1 MKKITALIMAVLMM
15 LSLCACGGKDDSGDK
30 AAKVK
35 KGDITAKQLVEAT
48 LQQTGFDKAD
58 LIYSMEDENFSAR
71 FEYFYGIDVSLVSDA
86 TIACSSSS
94 QADEISILKAA
105 KGTDINE
112 LTAALENRCVIQ
124 KASYELYSPESVDM
138 LNNALIF
145 TVDKY
150 AVLIVSDRNDELKS
164 ALEAIIDGETAPA
177 LAADYEES
185 RASSDKENF
194 DYTKPVSVSNPEDD
208 GWFKDAVF
216 IGDSRMAGI
225 MKAAKFEY
233 YANLSHE
240 GLTVADVF
248 TKANIQLNGGY
259 YTVAD
264 ALSQLDSFGKCYI
277 MMGLNELGWY
287 DMSQFTGYYADLVE
301 LVKDTHPEAQ
311 IYVIGIMPVGRA
323 ATESA
328 DYLNNERVQM
338 FNAEILK
345 MTQEEQVYYIDGF
358 AALQVDGGLPD
369 AASPDGIH
377 MEPGYCKML
386 TDYLKSH
393 TV

>member
-1 MKKITALIMAVLMM
+1 MKKITALVMAILMM
-15 LSLCACGGKDDSGDK
+15 LSLCACGGKDGDK
-30 AAKVK
+30 EVKVK
-35 KGDITAKQLVEAT
+35 KGDITAKMLVEAT
-48 LQQTGFDKAD
+48 LQQTSFDKAD

-86 TIACSSSS
+86 AIACSSSS
-94 QADEISILKAA
+94 KADEISILKTA

-112 LTAALENRCVIQ
+112 LTAALENRCAIQ
-124 KASYELYSPESVDM
+124 KSSYELYSPECVDM

-145 TVDKY
+145 TNGDY
-150 AVLIVSDRNDELKS
+150 AVLIVSDKNDELRS
-164 ALEAIIDGETAPA
+164 ALETIIDEETAPA
-177 LAADYEES
+177 LAQDYES
-185 RASSDKENF
+185 SKLSSDEENF

-233 YANLSHE
+233 CANLSHE

-248 TKANIQLNGGY
+248 TKANIELNGGY

-264 ALSQLDSFGKCYI
+264 ALSQLGSFGKCYI

-287 DMSQFTGYYADLVE
+287 DLSQFTDYYADLVE
-301 LVKDTHPEAQ
+301 LVKETHPEAQ
-311 IYVIGIMPVGRA
+311 IYVIGIMPVGKA

-338 FNAEILK
+338 FNEEILK

>member
-1 MKKITALIMAVLMM
+1 MKKITALVMAVLMM
-15 LSLCACGGKDDSGDK
+15 LSLCACGGKDGDK
-30 AAKVK
+30 KVK
-35 KGDITAKQLVEAT
+35 KGDITAKMLVEAT
-48 LQQTGFDKAD
+48 LQQTSFDKAD

-86 TIACSSSS
+86 AIACSSSS
-94 QADEISILKAA
+94 KADEISILKTA
-105 KGTDINE
+105 KDTDINE
-112 LTAALENRCVIQ
+112 LTAALENRCAIQ
-124 KASYELYSPESVDM
+124 KASYELYSPECVDM

-145 TVDKY
+145 TNGDY
-150 AVLIVSDRNDELKS
+150 AILIVSDKNDELKS
-164 ALEAIIDGETAPA
+164 ALETIMEEETAPI
-177 LAADYEES
+177 LAQDYETS
-185 RASSDKENF
+185 KLSSDEENF
-194 DYTKPVSVSNPEDD
+194 DYTKPVSVSDPEDD

-225 MKAAKFEY
+225 MKSAKFEY

-248 TKANIQLNGGY
+248 TKANIALNGGY

-264 ALSQLDSFGKCYI
+264 ALSQLGSFGKCYI

-287 DMSQFTGYYADLVE
+287 DLDMFTDYYADLVDCIKE
-301 LVKDTHPEAQ
+301 THPEAQ
-311 IYVIGIMPVGRA
+311 IYVIGIMPVGKA
-323 ATESA
+323 ATEGA

-338 FNAEILK
+338 FNEKIFK

-358 AALQVDGGLPD
+358 EALQVDGGLPD
-369 AASPDGIH
+369 AASPDGVH

>member
-1 MKKITALIMAVLMM
+1 MKKITALILALLMA
-15 LSLCACGGKDDSGDK
+15 LSLCACGGKDGGDK
-30 AAKVK
+30 GGKVK
-35 KGDITAKQLVEAT
+35 KGDITVKMLVEAT

-58 LIYSMEDENFSAR
+58 LIYSMKDENFSER
-71 FEYFYGIDVSLVSDA
+71 FEYFYGIDVALVSDA
-86 TIACSSSS
+86 AIACSSSS
-94 QADEISILKAA
+94 QADELSVLKAA
-105 KGTDINE
+105 KDTDINE
-112 LTAALENRCVIQ
+112 LTAALENRCVMQ
-124 KASYELYSPESVDM
+124 KASYELYSPESVDK

-145 TVDKY
+145 TVDDY
-150 AVLIVSDRNDELKS
+150 AVLIVSDKNDELKS
-164 ALEAIIDGETAPA
+164 ALETIISEETAVE
-177 LAADYEES
+177 LAQAYEES
-185 RASSDKENF
+185 KATADVENF
-194 DYTKPVSVSNPEDD
+194 DYTKPVSVSDPEDD

-248 TKANIQLNGGY
+248 TKANIELNGGY

-264 ALSQLDSFGKCYI
+264 ALGQLGTFGKCYI

-287 DMSQFTGYYADLVE
+287 DLSQFTGYYADLIE
-301 LVKDTHPEAQ
+301 LVKETHPEAQ

-338 FNAEILK
+338 FNEEILK

-369 AASPDGIH
+369 AASPDGVH

>member
-1 MKKITALIMAVLMM
+1 MKKITALILAILMM
-15 LSLCACGGKDDSGDK
+15 LSLCACGGKDGGKNEAS
-30 AAKVK
+30 
-35 KGDITAKQLVEAT
+35 AKQLVEAT

-86 TIACSSSS
+86 AIACSSSS

-105 KGTDINE
+105 KDTDINE
-112 LTAALENRCVIQ
+112 LTAALESRCDMQ
-124 KASYELYSPESVDM
+124 RASYELYSPESVDK
-138 LNNALIF
+138 LNSAYIF
-145 TVDKY
+145 TIDDY
-150 AVLIVSDRNDELKS
+150 AVLIVSDRNSEIQS
-164 ALEAIIDGETAPA
+164 ACQAIMADGTAA
-177 LAADYEES
+177 SLAQAYEES
-185 RASSDKENF
+185 RAVSEEDSY
-194 DYTKPVSVSNPEDD
+194 DYAKPVSVSDPEDD

-233 YANLSHE
+233 FANLSHE

-248 TKANIQLNGGY
+248 TKANIELEGGY

-264 ALSQLDSFGKCYI
+264 ALSKLGSFGKCYI

-287 DMSQFTGYYADLVE
+287 DLGQFTDYYADLVE
-301 LVKDTHPEAQ
+301 LVKETHPEAQ
-311 IYVIGIMPVGRA
+311 IYVIGIMPVGKA

-338 FNAEILK
+338 FNEEILK
-345 MTQEEQVYYIDGF
+345 MTQEEQVYYVDGF

-369 AASPDGIH
+369 AASPDGVH